1 MKFSFGLANHV
12 VGRLFRTRSIII
24 ISESKTNHISLSGA
38 LQFSTLMAIVTCV
51 VWASYSTGR
60 YMATRSMLQD
70 REETIRSVANS
81 RIDTNF
87 NFAVNAGP
95 SRGIGPVSN
104 GLAVPLTD
112 PAYTMS
118 AVNHDKLYARIAML
132 ENKVN
137 ELRNTNSEIIQGVKE
152 KAHNKILNMEEIIR
166 QAGLNPNSLQEEA
179 GKMRREKQREAS
191 NTNHAAGGPFISSD
205 TASGLGKIA
214 PELETKL
221 DEMALLTTIMDALPF
236 GMPLKGAEM
245 QSNFGRRID
254 PFTNRLAFH
263 AGSDLSGPAGSKI
276 LAAGDGK
283 VVGAGW
289 EGAYGNAVDI
299 DHGFGLITRYGHLS
313 SINVTEGE
321 MVKKGQVV
329 GIQGSTGR
337 STGPH
342 LHYEVRQYNRPL
354 NPANFLSV
362 VSDVSENN

>member
-1 MKFSFGLANHV
+1 MKFSFGPANMLF
-12 VGRLFRTRSIII
+12 GRLFRARSIII

-38 LQFSTLMAIVTCV
+38 LQFGTLMAIVTCV

-87 NFAVNAGP
+87 NFAVSAQP
-95 SRGIGPVSN
+95 SRGVGPVSA
-104 GLAVPLTD
+104 GLALPLTD

-137 ELRNTNSEIIQGVKE
+137 ELRNTNTEIIQTVRE
-152 KAHNKILNMEEIIR
+152 KAQGKIANMEDIIR
-166 QAGLNPNSLQEEA
+166 QAGLNPASIQEEA
-179 GKMRREKQREAS
+179 KTRRRDNA
-191 NTNHAAGGPFISSD
+191 AAGGPFISPD
-205 TASGLGKIA
+205 TARGLSKLS
-214 PELETKL
+214 PELESTL
-221 DEMALLTTIMDALPF
+221 DQMSDLSSIMEALPF
-236 GMPLKGAEM
+236 GIPVKGADL
-245 QSNFGRRID
+245 QSNFGRRVD
-254 PFTNRLAFH
+254 PFTGRLAFH
-263 AGSDLSGPAGSKI
+263 AGLDLSGPSGSKI
-276 LAAGDGK
+276 VAAGDGK

-289 EGAYGNAVDI
+289 EGAYGNAIDI

-313 SINVTEGE
+313 AISVSEGD
-321 MVKKGQVV
+321 VIRKGQVIGV
-329 GIQGSTGR
+329 QGSTGR

-362 VSDVSENN
+362 VTNVSENN